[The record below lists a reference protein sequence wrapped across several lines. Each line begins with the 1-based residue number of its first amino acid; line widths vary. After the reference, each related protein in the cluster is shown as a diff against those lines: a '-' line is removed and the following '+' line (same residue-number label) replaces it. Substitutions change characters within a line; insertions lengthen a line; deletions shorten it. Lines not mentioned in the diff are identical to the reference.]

1 MSIEDK
7 ADEGDDF
14 FKSTLFGSVFVM
26 KDPETGMDGATLVR
40 TRDLV
45 EKLEQA
51 IVAKKWSEVHSML
64 DIQSVAEWVVV
75 NEIAKNDKAFSGDT
89 YLYVDD
95 DKKIHFI
102 PSTQSAKAFNADSDY
117 EGFTAY
123 ERNWVSLLKSDAD
136 FTSAVKKAF
145 EKISSS
151 EKEILSWIDDEAE
164 KTIGDALANASIS
177 NRADYDNEI
186 ASLKAWLSA
195 RIKWLSNQWK

>member
-1 MSIEDK
+1 
-7 ADEGDDF
+7 
-14 FKSTLFGSVFVM
+14 
-26 KDPETGMDGATLVR
+26 
-40 TRDLV
+40 
-45 EKLEQA
+45 
-51 IVAKKWSEVHSML
+51 ML

-75 NEIAKNDKAFSGDT
+75 NEIAKNDKSFSSDT

-95 DKKIHFI
+95 AKKIHFI
-102 PSTQSAKAFNADSDY
+102 TSTQSAKAFNADTDN

-123 ERNWVSLLKSDAD
+123 DRNWVSLLKSDAD

-164 KTIGDALANASIS
+164 KTTGDALANASIS
-177 NRADYDNEI
+177 NRADYDKEI
-186 ASLKAWLSA
+186 ANLKAWLSA